1 MPEERVQRRLAAILV
16 ADVVGYSRLVERDEG
31 GPLDRVQAV
40 LREVVQPA
48 IDRYCGRIAKTTG
61 DEFLVEFA
69 SLIEAVRCAVSVQ
82 QAMARLNRDLS
93 AESWLQ
99 FRIGIHLGDIEVENG
114 NISGDGVNV
123 AVRLEGLAEPGGI
136 MMSHAAYDHVRGKLP
151 FRFDDQGEHAIRH
164 LGRSIRV
171 FRVGWEEGLGGGIAG
186 SPGEPAASKPS
197 IAVLPFA
204 NMSSDPEQ
212 QYFSD
217 GLTEDIITAL
227 SRVSGLWVI
236 ARASTFTYK
245 GQPTDVKKIAADLG
259 VRYVMEG
266 SVRRAGARLRVTAQL
281 VDAATGHHVWAERY
295 DRPLADLFEIQD
307 EITRSVAA
315 STQTQV
321 QFAEARAAASR
332 LSTGLE
338 AGDLAAR
345 AFARVYDQTPEA
357 LTDASNLVEA
367 ALRIDPLNALA
378 HRVRG
383 LVFFNRLWWGET
395 AHDAASVAR
404 AMELARTA
412 LRLAPRDEYAH
423 YLMALAHAEAGQLE
437 DAIAEC
443 ERGLDINPNC
453 SLILGELAN
462 YFALLGRSREAIEM
476 ALLTLRLNPRDPSSF
491 WHHFTIATAHFAAAD
506 YEAALRE
513 SRKIARARPHLQSAV
528 MWAAAAAALGRAEEA
543 ETAVA
548 HCLAQR
554 PELLVSK
561 VVPDVLPRFARDA
574 DHRQLLDLLRQAGLP
589 G

>member
-16 ADVVGYSRLVERDEG
+16 ADVVGYSRLVERDED

-48 IDRYCGRIAKTTG
+48 IDRYRGRIAKTTS

-99 FRIGIHLGDIEVENG
+99 FRIGIHLGDVEVENG
-114 NISGDGVNV
+114 NITGDGVNV

-171 FRVGWEEGLGGGIAG
+171 FRVGWEEGPAGGLAG
-186 SPGEPAASKPS
+186 SPAEPSESKPS

-204 NMSSDPEQ
+204 NTSSDPEQ

-245 GQPTDVKKIAADLG
+245 DQAIDVKKIAADLG

-281 VDAATGHHVWAERY
+281 VDATTGHHVWAE
-295 DRPLADLFEIQD
+295 
-307 EITRSVAA
+307 
-315 STQTQV
+315 
-321 QFAEARAAASR
+321 
-332 LSTGLE
+332 
-338 AGDLAAR
+338 
-345 AFARVYDQTPEA
+345 
-357 LTDASNLVEA
+357 
-367 ALRIDPLNALA
+367 
-378 HRVRG
+378 
-383 LVFFNRLWWGET
+383 
-395 AHDAASVAR
+395 
-404 AMELARTA
+404 
-412 LRLAPRDEYAH
+412 
-423 YLMALAHAEAGQLE
+423 
-437 DAIAEC
+437 
-443 ERGLDINPNC
+443 
-453 SLILGELAN
+453 
-462 YFALLGRSREAIEM
+462 
-476 ALLTLRLNPRDPSSF
+476 
-491 WHHFTIATAHFAAAD
+491 
-506 YEAALRE
+506 
-513 SRKIARARPHLQSAV
+513 
-528 MWAAAAAALGRAEEA
+528 
-543 ETAVA
+543 
-548 HCLAQR
+548 
-554 PELLVSK
+554 
-561 VVPDVLPRFARDA
+561 
-574 DHRQLLDLLRQAGLP
+574 
-589 G
+589 